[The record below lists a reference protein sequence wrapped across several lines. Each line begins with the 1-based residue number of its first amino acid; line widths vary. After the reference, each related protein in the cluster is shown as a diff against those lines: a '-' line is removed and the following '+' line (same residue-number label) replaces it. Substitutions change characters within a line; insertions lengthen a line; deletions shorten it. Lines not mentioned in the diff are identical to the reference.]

1 MTKQPRKTKYSSSNC
16 IHDIIGFIC
25 NYFLSYHD
33 PGLEYIVE
41 IQDDHF
47 QHDEPQRIEPIPI
60 ALVPTPTPI
69 GSLDRHKPPALFP
82 TVVKIYNT
90 YVKIVDSQVKI
101 PSCYQPLALPPIP
114 EKIPNRYKPLDLPY
128 ILHDLPVNYN
138 NNLHRFDGENA
149 NITVEKHIHRFEDF
163 LDLYEVEDDD
173 VYIKMF
179 SLSLQGKVKNWFKN
193 LPATSIRNFHQF
205 MQIFLD

>member
-1 MTKQPRKTKYSSSNC
+1 MTKQPRKTRYSSSNC

-33 PGLEYIVE
+33 PGPEYIVE

-47 QHDEPQRIEPIPI
+47 QPDEPQRIEPIPI

-82 TVVKIYNT
+82 TDVKISDT
-90 YVKIVDSQVKI
+90 YVKSPDSQVKI
-101 PSCYQPLALPPIP
+101 PACYKPLALPPIP
-114 EKIPNRYKPLDLPY
+114 EKIPDRYKPLDLPP
-128 ILHDLPVNYN
+128 ILHDLPVNYI
-138 NNLHRFDGENA
+138 NNLPRFDGENVK
-149 NITVEKHIHRFEDF
+149 ITAEKHIQSLEDF

-173 VYIKMF
+173 VYIRMF
-179 SLSLQGKVKNWFKN
+179 SLVF
-193 LPATSIRNFHQF
+193 AR
-205 MQIFLD
+205 